1 LEIEYGAK
9 VVDKD
14 GRLIGIVDYR
24 MRDAYTGTLRKFRV
38 KTELKDLDPFFSVG
52 DVLEATAETI
62 KLKIAIP

>member
-14 GRLIGIVDYR
+14 GRFIGTVDYR
-24 MRDAYTGTLRKFRV
+24 IRDSYTGALRKFRV
-38 KTELKDLDPFFSVG
+38 KTELKDLEPFFSVA

-62 KLKIAIP
+62 KLKNAI